1 MSEKQELIKKMLEMQ
16 KMFIQYEHQNGVRQ
30 QDYFTP
36 EEGHPL
42 ANYKD
47 EYTRMANRV
56 VELAH
61 EEKGSKR

>member
-16 KMFIQYEHQNGVRQ
+16 KMFIHYERQHGVRQ

-36 EEGHPL
+36 EPGHPL
-42 ANYKD
+42 ANYKE
-47 EYTRMANRV
+47 EYTRLANRV

-61 EEKGSKR
+61 AEKGSKR